1 MPNDSG
7 VAITNFGFANNLSR
21 PASGLISYSSGFI
34 SYYIGA
40 KEVQKRI
47 HDKVGWVMHGSVFFL
62 NFFFIMFEAGSK
74 GSSEGRLGG
83 GGGSVALARQITR
96 KKETTRSD
104 CHSHPPPSQNAA
116 YQATMFGA
124 LPKKRPR
131 QRFHPKI

>member
-40 KEVQKRI
+40 KEVRKRI

-62 NFFFIMFEAGSK
+62 IFFLLCL
-74 GSSEGRLGG
+74 RLGPR
-83 GGGSVALARQITR
+83 V
-96 KKETTRSD
+96 
-104 CHSHPPPSQNAA
+104 
-116 YQATMFGA
+116 
-124 LPKKRPR
+124 LPKDDLVGGISSISATDNTEEGNYT
-131 QRFHPKI
+131 Q

>member
-7 VAITNFGFANNLSR
+7 VAITTFGFANNLSR
-21 PASGLISYSSGFI
+21 PASGVISYSSGFI

-40 KEVQKRI
+40 KEVRKRI
-47 HDKVGWVMHGSVFFL
+47 HDKVGWVMHGSVFF
-62 NFFFIMFEAGSK
+62 NFYFIMFEAGSK
-74 GSSEGRLGG
+74 GSSEGRL

-124 LPKKRPR
+124 LPKKKKRPR